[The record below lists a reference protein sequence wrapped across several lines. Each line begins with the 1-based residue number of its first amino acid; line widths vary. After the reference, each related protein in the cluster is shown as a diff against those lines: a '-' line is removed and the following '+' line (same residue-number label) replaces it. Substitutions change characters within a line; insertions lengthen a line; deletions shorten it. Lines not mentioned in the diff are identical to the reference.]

1 MVTVVI
7 RCVSAIKECIYAL
20 YHTTRQG
27 KRKKKWREQT
37 PAIRLCCCIQ
47 HIFNENAI
55 AGGGV
60 IHKDMSNGTNQF
72 SVLYNR

>member
-47 HIFNENAI
+47 HIFNEDTVARSWI
-55 AGGGV
+55 V
-60 IHKDMSNGTNQF
+60 HKNMGYRAYQF